1 MLTDGNV
8 STTPAAVIDLSALF
22 EGPFIDYDVVKSV
35 LKAIDLITVVYFC
48 IEYIVR
54 FVCSPDKKKFFFQVT
69 FYCCCRKYISL
80 SNFDHIREE
89 KL

>member
-1 MLTDGNV
+1 MQVVPIMLTDGNV

-22 EGPFIDYDVVKSV
+22 EGPFIDYEVVKSV

-69 FYCCCRKYISL
+69 FTAMLQKIYL
-80 SNFDHIREE
+80 TFP
-89 KL
+89 L